1 MFPDLSGPSCHII
14 IIIFLISLPTKKNVY
29 FDGLSVRHFFQQIT
43 EEATLMYLHG
53 HVQTYIRWTL
63 DKGKVQ
69 IFHKSHNLFV
79 QPDMSGF
86 ISQGWALSV
95 CRVTHE
101 NLLDIIYNFKEV
113 MY

>member
-1 MFPDLSGPSCHII
+1 MSYYYYYYF
-14 IIIFLISLPTKKNVY
+14 FLCSSPTKKNVY

-86 ISQGWALSV
+86 ISQGWALCV
-95 CRVTHE
+95 CRVTH
-101 NLLDIIYNFKEV
+101 LLDIIRHFKEV